1 MNPPQRFYL
10 ITYPRTASNLLIKML
25 SLDEQPGMTTGDDRG
40 GYIFL
45 PVNKLMNRMGV
56 RNKKITHWT
65 EEELKRVKDL
75 YQRCFDQLQ
84 QSLAN
89 ALENDHSVY
98 IKEHI
103 HFLIDPPKL
112 SEYLFGPE
120 NQDVVQNRWILQ
132 LQPPFLSERGI
143 QSSIDSVNVTLL
155 PDAFLQT
162 WKPTFLIRHPALA
175 FPSLYRALLK
185 SEHLRNQ
192 NKDLMLG
199 QHCMTLRWT
208 RMLYDWYVQ
217 YYARD
222 ATSDAGAG
230 SQWPIVLDA
239 DDIMSNP
246 KLVEKYCLCL
256 GMDPRKLLFSWR
268 QATDEELSHM
278 DSTTKRYLGTLL
290 DSDGIRTDKI
300 AGDIDINKQADTWRM
315 EFGTRAGETMR
326 QLVNNAMPD
335 YEFLRANRLMS

>member
-10 ITYPRTASNLLIKML
+10 ITYPRTASNLLIRML
-25 SLDEQPGMTTGDDRG
+25 GLDDQPGMTTGDDRG
-40 GYIFL
+40 GYVFL

-65 EEELKRVKDL
+65 EEELKKVKEL
-75 YQRCFDQLQ
+75 YQCCFDQFQ
-84 QSLAN
+84 QSLVK
-89 ALENDHSVY
+89 ALENNNSVY

-120 NQDVVQNRWILQ
+120 DQDIVRNRWILQ
-132 LQPPFLSERGI
+132 LQPPFISEQGSH
-143 QSSIDSVNVTLL
+143 SSIDSVNVTLL

-185 SEHLRNQ
+185 SEHLRNK
-192 NKDLMLG
+192 NEDVMLG

-208 RMLYDWYVQ
+208 RMLYGWYVR

-222 ATSDAGAG
+222 AVSDAGGGA
-230 SQWPIVLDA
+230 QWPIVLDA

-246 KLVEKYCLCL
+246 KLVEKYCVCL

-278 DSTTKRYLGTLL
+278 DSATKRYLGTLL

-300 AGDIDINKQADTWRM
+300 GGDIDINKQADTWRM
-315 EFGTRAGETMR
+315 EFGTRAGETMK

-335 YEFLRANRLMS
+335 YEFLRANRLIA